1 MNKLEIEKLHFAYDK
16 TTPVIKGINL
26 VLDDRKTAIIG
37 QNGSGK
43 TTFVKLLKGLLR
55 PDSGRILLDGIDLKT
70 LTVAQISKKIGL
82 VFQNPDD

>member
-55 PDSGRILLDGIDLKT
+55 PDSGRILLDEID
-70 LTVAQISKKIGL
+70 
-82 VFQNPDD
+82 